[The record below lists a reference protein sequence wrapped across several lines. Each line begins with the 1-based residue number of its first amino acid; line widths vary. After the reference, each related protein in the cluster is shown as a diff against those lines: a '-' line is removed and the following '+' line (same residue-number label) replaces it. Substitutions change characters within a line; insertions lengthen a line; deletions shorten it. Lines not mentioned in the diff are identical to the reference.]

1 MARWDLLFI
10 ALSGAHG
17 LALAAWPTIPVM
29 AIAMWWNANTIAHN
43 FIHRP
48 FFKARS
54 ANLVFSAYLSL
65 LLGIPQSLWRQRHLA
80 HHRGVAWR
88 LALSRQFVI
97 EAALVCAL
105 WTVTAVTHPMFFAT
119 SYLPAYCLGLTLC
132 GLQGHY
138 EHAHGTTSHY
148 GAIYNVLCFNDG
160 YHVEHHAN
168 PAVHWTRLR
177 ERNSREGRSS
187 LWPPILRWMDDL
199 SLEGLERLVLR
210 FPVLQRLVLRAHRQA
225 LAALVPRLTPVRR
238 IAIVGGGLFPRTALL
253 LRDLLPDADI
263 VVVDAS
269 AENLGTALSLMGG
282 TGVEFIRG
290 VFSAPGSDFADFDLL
305 VLPLSFKGDREL
317 VYRSPPT
324 RALLV
329 HDWIWHRRGEGRI
342 VSVALLK
349 RLNLVTQ

>member
-10 ALSGAHG
+10 GLSGVHG
-17 LALAAWPTIPVM
+17 LALAARPAIPVI
-29 AIAMWWNANTIAHN
+29 AVAMWWNANTIAHN

-48 FFKARS
+48 FFKVRS
-54 ANLVFSAYLSL
+54 ANLVFSAYLSV
-65 LLGIPQSLWRQRHLA
+65 LLGVPQSLWRERHLA
-80 HHRGVAWR
+80 HHRGLAWR
-88 LALSRQFVI
+88 FSLSRQLVI
-97 EAALVCAL
+97 EAGLVCAL
-105 WTVTAVTHPMFFAT
+105 WTVVARSDPLFFAT
-119 SYLPAYCLGLTLC
+119 SYLPAYCLGLTLS

-138 EHAHGTTSHY
+138 EHAHGATSHY

-168 PAVHWTRLR
+168 PGIHWTRLP
-177 ERNSREGRSS
+177 ERISREGRSS
-187 LWPPILRWMDDL
+187 RWPPLLRWMDDL

-225 LAALVPRLTPVRR
+225 FAVLVPQLAPIRR
-238 IAIVGGGLFPRTALL
+238 IAIVGGGLFPRTALV
-253 LRDLLPDADI
+253 LRELLPDADI

-269 AENLGTALSLMGG
+269 AVYIDTARALMDGS
-282 TGVEFIRG
+282 GVEFVRG
-290 VFSAPGSDFADFDLL
+290 MFAAPGGGYADFDLL
-305 VLPLSFKGDREL
+305 VLPLSFKGNREL
-317 VYRSPPT
+317 VYRHPPT

-342 VSVALLK
+342 VSFALLK